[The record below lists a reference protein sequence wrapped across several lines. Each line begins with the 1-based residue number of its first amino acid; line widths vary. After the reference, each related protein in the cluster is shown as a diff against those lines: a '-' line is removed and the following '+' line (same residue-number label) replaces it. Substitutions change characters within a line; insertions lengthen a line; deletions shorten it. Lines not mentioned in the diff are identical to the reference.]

1 MRRVAVVPR
10 LWLSVMIGGGLAG
23 ACRGPEVSPPANP
36 SATPSSTP
44 VSASTAPS
52 VATSAPTAVAVAI
65 PVPVVPPGEAARAR
79 LAVAVAHDAPT
90 PARLAAI
97 RELGAG
103 GDRGAVVP
111 LAALLDAEAGPLEPA
126 VRAALVQLEGTRT
139 LTEQLGTADEAGRVR
154 AVLLL
159 VRVGDAAAG
168 AALTLALTDVA
179 PSVRERAASGL
190 GALRVATADEA
201 LAARLRDDT
210 SADVRLACA
219 QALGQLATP
228 RALAALEAARV
239 AEVDAF
245 VRSAI
250 ERALAAQATP
260 SR

>member
-10 LWLSVMIGGGLAG
+10 LWLSVMISAGLAG
-23 ACRGPEVSPPANP
+23 ACRGPEASPPASP

-44 VSASTAPS
+44 VSASTAPFM
-52 VATSAPTAVAVAI
+52 ATTAPTVVAAI

-79 LAVAVAHDAPT
+79 LAVAVDHDAPT

-168 AALTLALTDVA
+168 AALMLALTDVA
-179 PSVRERAASGL
+179 PSVRARAASGL

-201 LAARLRDDT
+201 LAVRLRDDT

-228 RALAALEAARV
+228 RSRAALEAARGT
-239 AEVDAF
+239 EVDAF
-245 VRSAI
+245 VRGAI
-250 ERALAAQATP
+250 DRALAAHAVP

>member
-1 MRRVAVVPR
+1 MRRVVVVPGV
-10 LWLSVMIGGGLAG
+10 WLSVMLGGGLAG
-23 ACRGPEVSPPANP
+23 ACRGPELSPP
-36 SATPSSTP
+36 ATPSSAP
-44 VSASTAPS
+44 VSAPPASASTAP
-52 VATSAPTAVAVAI
+52 VTATATSALTPTPVA
-65 PVPVVPPGEAARAR
+65 PPGEAARAR

-111 LAALLDAEAGPLEPA
+111 LAGLLDAEAGPLEPA

-139 LTEQLGTADEAGRVR
+139 LTEQLSSADEAGRAR
-154 AVLLL
+154 AALLL

-168 AALTLALTDVA
+168 AALTHALSDLA

-190 GALRVATADEA
+190 GALGVAAADEA
-201 LAARLRDDT
+201 LAARLREDT

-219 QALGQLATP
+219 QSLGYLATP
-228 RALAALEAARV
+228 RARAALEAARGTE
-239 AEVDAF
+239 ADAF
-245 VRSAI
+245 VRGAI
-250 ERALAAQATP
+250 ERALAARGAS